1 MGRRES
7 GQTYKDAGVDF
18 DAADAAKQRIKALAA
33 TTHGPQVLGGVG
45 GFGGLF
51 ELSGYRQPVLVS
63 GTDNVGTKLK
73 IALAMR
79 QFENLGRDV
88 VNACVNDVIVCG
100 AKPLFFLDYIATG
113 MMDAGL
119 AEEIVRGIV
128 AACIENG
135 CALIGGETSELP
147 GLFAQG
153 EFDLSGFA
161 VGVVEKNNILDG
173 SNIRE
178 GDVLIGIPSN
188 GLHTNGFS
196 LVRHSSGTRRRPIA
210 ALRAPRRDRRHHWTG
225 AAATAYGVLPDRAS
239 NAQSPEGH
247 GARNG
252 RRPSRQRAA
261 NAAGRAGRTLRP
273 FNLDRSADFHPAAGT
288 QQYRLRRDVP
298 RIQHGFGDGAR
309 VRRRERRAGLLSGA
323 GGTRRGRG
331 RSSDRR
337 QKSQPVEWRLKFYS
351 QIPAP

>member
-1 MGRRES
+1 MSQPQS

-18 DAADAAKQRIKALAA
+18 DAADAAKQRIKTLAA
-33 TTHGPQVLGGVG
+33 TTHGPEVLGGVG
-45 GFGGLF
+45 GFGGQF

-113 MMDAGL
+113 LMDADL

-161 VGVVEKNNILDG
+161 VGVVEKDEILDG
-173 SNIRE
+173 STISE

-196 LVRHSSGTRRRPIA
+196 LVRHVLGLDDDPSPLFERYDEIDSTLGD
-210 ALRAPRRDRRHHWTG
+210 ALLQPH
-225 AAATAYGVLPDRAS
+225 TAYHPTVQPALGLLKGMAHVTGGGLRDNVPRML
-239 NAQSPEGH
+239 PEGLSAH
-247 GARNG
+247 FDSSAWSVPPLFTLLQELSNIESDEMYHVFNMGLGMVVACD
-252 RRPSRQRAA
+252 AE
-261 NAAGRAGRTLRP
+261 NAELVCSLATE
-273 FNLDRSADFHPAAGT
+273 
-288 QQYRLRRDVP
+288 
-298 RIQHGFGDGAR
+298 AR
-309 VRRRERRAGLLSGA
+309 VVGEVVQAKGERRVNL
-323 GGTRRGRG
+323 
-331 RSSDRR
+331 
-337 QKSQPVEWRLKFYS
+337 
-351 QIPAP
+351 

>member
-1 MGRRES
+1 MSRPQS

-33 TTHGPQVLGGVG
+33 TTHGPEVLGGVG

-73 IALAMR
+73 IALAMDEY
-79 QFENLGRDV
+79 ENLGRDV
-88 VNACVNDVIVCG
+88 VNACVNDIIVSG
-100 AKPLFFLDYIATG
+100 AKPLFFLDYLATG
-113 MMDAGL
+113 KMSADL

-147 GLFAQG
+147 GLFTQD

-161 VGVVEKNNILDG
+161 VGVVEKDAMLDG
-173 SNIRE
+173 STISE

-196 LVRHSSGTRRRPIA
+196 LVRHALGLDDDPSALFEHHDELRGTIGQALLQPHMAYYPVVQQASGFLKGMAHITGGG
-210 ALRAPRRDRRHHWTG
+210 LRD
-225 AAATAYGVLPDRAS
+225 
-239 NAQSPEGH
+239 N
-247 GARNG
+247 
-252 RRPSRQRAA
+252 
-261 NAAGRAGRTLRP
+261 
-273 FNLDRSADFHPAAGT
+273 
-288 QQYRLRRDVP
+288 VP
-298 RIQHGFGDGAR
+298 RILPDGLGAHFDPATWTVTPIFTLLQEMTNIDRDEMYHVFNMGLGMVLVCDAEKADEVCSLAPEAR
-309 VRRRERRAGLLSGA
+309 LVGEVVRATGERRVNL
-323 GGTRRGRG
+323 
-331 RSSDRR
+331 
-337 QKSQPVEWRLKFYS
+337 
-351 QIPAP
+351 